1 MNRNQKSTFVSE
13 LNAQLGTAQGLVVAH
28 YRGLTVK
35 QLTTLR
41 RAMRAAGGTIQVAKN
56 RLTKLATKGTAFE
69 GINPLL
75 LGPTILAY
83 APDPVSPAKV
93 VQAFADKHDAM
104 AILGGAMPGK
114 LLDAKGVKTL
124 SALPSLDVLRGQL
137 VGLLQ
142 APATKVAGVVQ
153 APAGQLARVV
163 GAYAAKAA

>member
-1 MNRNQKSTFVSE
+1 
-13 LNAQLGTAQGLVVAH
+13 
-28 YRGLTVK
+28 
-35 QLTTLR
+35 
-41 RAMRAAGGTIQVAKN
+41 
-56 RLTKLATKGTAFE
+56 
-69 GINPLL
+69 
-75 LGPTILAY
+75 
-83 APDPVSPAKV
+83 
-93 VQAFADKHDAM
+93 M

-142 APATKVAGVVQ
+142 APATKIAGVVQ